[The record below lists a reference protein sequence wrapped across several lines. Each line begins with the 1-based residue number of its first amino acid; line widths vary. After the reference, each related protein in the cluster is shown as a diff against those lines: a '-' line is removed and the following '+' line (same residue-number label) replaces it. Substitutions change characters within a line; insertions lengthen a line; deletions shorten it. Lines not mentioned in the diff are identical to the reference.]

1 MFGTGLRHLLKHWA
15 KFTSFKFIID
25 SYYAIYHEWSIPI
38 DTVWEN
44 NVTFPKTHCK
54 YGKQTRNCYQKKKKF
69 AKTKKFI
76 CINNADFGKL
86 LQMKKTN
93 TLE

>member
-1 MFGTGLRHLLKHWA
+1 MFGIGLRRLLRHWA
-15 KFTSFKFIID
+15 KFVSFKFIID
-25 SYYAIYHEWSIPI
+25 SHYAIYHELSIPI
-38 DTVWEN
+38 HNVWEN
-44 NVTFPKTHCK
+44 NVTFLKTHCK

-86 LQMKKTN
+86 LQIKNPN